1 MVTFFSP
8 HEENSL
14 QIIFCFFVENGG
26 ARGGDREPKS
36 QGDTEDPE
44 SQGGAG
50 ATELEEQRYEV

>member
-1 MVTFFSP
+1 M
-8 HEENSL
+8 EK
-14 QIIFCFFVENGG
+14 GG
-26 ARGGDREPKS
+26 AQGGDREPKS